1 MYRNADEIEKLKK
14 VKEDSDREV
23 ATTLKQLK
31 DLLESQ
37 DSMQREL
44 VELRDVKDAA
54 QDVAGLMEIPE
65 GNEDEPLTLAGRLRK
80 VPESFERYV
89 STTTR
94 QCVGHVLKLVK
105 SYWPRTPLDALGEGA
120 KADCTDDQFGQ
131 YLRETSPIADKIV
144 ETLNKSGSP

>member
-14 VKEDSDREV
+14 VKEDSDWEV
-23 ATTLKQLK
+23 ATALKQLK

-65 GNEDEPLTLAGRLRK
+65 GNED
-80 VPESFERYV
+80 
-89 STTTR
+89 
-94 QCVGHVLKLVK
+94 
-105 SYWPRTPLDALGEGA
+105 
-120 KADCTDDQFGQ
+120 
-131 YLRETSPIADKIV
+131 
-144 ETLNKSGSP
+144 

>member
-1 MYRNADEIEKLKK
+1 MVLDLKILMYRNTDEIEKLKK

-23 ATTLKQLK
+23 ATALKQLK

-65 GNEDEPLTLAGRLRK
+65 GNED
-80 VPESFERYV
+80 
-89 STTTR
+89 
-94 QCVGHVLKLVK
+94 
-105 SYWPRTPLDALGEGA
+105 
-120 KADCTDDQFGQ
+120 
-131 YLRETSPIADKIV
+131 
-144 ETLNKSGSP
+144 